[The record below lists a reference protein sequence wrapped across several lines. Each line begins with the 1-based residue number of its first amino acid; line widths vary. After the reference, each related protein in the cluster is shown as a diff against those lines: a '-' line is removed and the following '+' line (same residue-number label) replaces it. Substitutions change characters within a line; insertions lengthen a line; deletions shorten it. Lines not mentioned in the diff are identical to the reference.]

1 MTSPKDPARLVLL
14 PKPWRRLEPLR
25 PDCLLSF
32 QLGKK
37 RGTTISVLD
46 SPLETS
52 DQLLR
57 RRALSLAL
65 PGPEVVRSLATE
77 VGISVTEWLEDEELN
92 HAQIPL
98 DRWEELDNSF
108 AQVGGVMW
116 GWNERMFLECH
127 LRTTSLREEALRGA
141 RLLLGS

>member
-1 MTSPKDPARLVLL
+1 
-14 PKPWRRLEPLR
+14 
-25 PDCLLSF
+25 
-32 QLGKK
+32 
-37 RGTTISVLD
+37 
-46 SPLETS
+46 
-52 DQLLR
+52 
-57 RRALSLAL
+57 
-65 PGPEVVRSLATE
+65 LATE